1 MATLSPGSRI
11 DKDFDESHNNS
22 KVLALTA
29 VTNYVVARWE
39 PLAVEQRFFYCSL
52 ETEHVEE

>member
-1 MATLSPGSRI
+1 MATLSPGSMI

-29 VTNYVVARWE
+29 VTHYVVARWE
-39 PLAVEQRFFYCSL
+39 PLAVEQRFFL
-52 ETEHVEE
+52 LLFRN